1 MEQLIRKTHSLIYI
15 VLIVN
20 VVLILSIIALHF
32 IQVGDLSRELSDVK
46 SSLSSEMDELSTST
60 ETKLDEV
67 GDNVGSI
74 GEILSE
80 SINSIETIN
89 QNLLILA
96 GEIERVEE
104 EGDFQLETIK
114 SGLNYTGIISDA
126 MGSVVIIENR
136 GNTVGAGV
144 IVSADGYVITAA
156 HVVSGKTSLK
166 VKTYEGGKYTPQKLR
181 TDEGKDIAV
190 LRITASEELPFM
202 EIGNVSKLQ
211 TGDKVFALGSPEGL
225 SFSASE
231 GIVSALR
238 EFRELDVDDDTFDN
252 DLMLIQTD
260 AAITHGNSGGPLIN
274 KRGELVGIN
283 SFSLGYN
290 AGSSVFL
297 DSEGVNFAISAR
309 EVLDIYNDVRD

>member
-1 MEQLIRKTHSLIYI
+1 MEHLIKKTHLLIYI
-15 VLIVN
+15 VIIVN
-20 VVLILSIIALHF
+20 VALILSIFALHF
-32 IQVGDLSRELSDVK
+32 IQVGDLSRELSNVK
-46 SSLSSEMDELSTST
+46 SSLSNDMETLSSST
-60 ETKLDEV
+60 ESKLNDL
-67 GDNVGSI
+67 GDNISKS
-74 GEILSE
+74 LSE
-80 SINSIETIN
+80 SMSRIDTIN
-89 QNLLILA
+89 QNLLVLA

-104 EGDFQLETIK
+104 EGDVQLENIK
-114 SGLNYTGIISDA
+114 SELNYTGVISDV
-126 MGSVVIIENR
+126 MGSVVIIENK

-156 HVVSGKTSLK
+156 HVVNGKSSLK
-166 VKTYEGGKYTPQKLR
+166 VKTYEGDKFTPQKLR

-190 LRITASEELPFM
+190 LRITSGEGFPFM
-202 EIGNVSKLQ
+202 EIGNVSLLGP
-211 TGDKVFALGSPEGL
+211 GDKVFALGSPEGL

-252 DLMLIQTD
+252 DLALIQTD

-297 DSEGVNFAISAR
+297 DSEGVNFAIAAS
-309 EVLDIYNDVRD
+309 EVLEIYNDVRD